1 MWIKSGAAR
10 GSGLRGVLAVAALV
24 LGACA
29 STPSA
34 PVAEIAPT
42 GALRVAVA
50 VGPSP
55 SAFWTIRDPANGRAA
70 GVTVELGK
78 AAAASLG
85 VPVNIVEYRTSAEI
99 ANDAS
104 KGKWDI
110 SFMPYDKEREKFVDT
125 GPAYVS
131 YATTYVV
138 RAGSTI
144 RTLADV
150 DRPGVRV
157 GAIEGTAISRT
168 VAKMLKQT
176 KLTVFP
182 NAEEAQAQL
191 AAGQLDA
198 LAQGRD
204 ALGDFARKHP
214 GTRVLEEDIQ
224 STGVVVVVPKDRP
237 ATRAWAAQFM
247 EDAKRDGRARRALD
261 SAGFKDTPVAAA
273 GGRS

>member
-1 MWIKSGAAR
+1 MRPIGRLAYQTRMRGLILAGA
-10 GSGLRGVLAVAALV
+10 LW

-29 STPSA
+29 STPA
-34 PVAEIAPT
+34 VPVADIAPT

-55 SAFWTIRDPANGRAA
+55 SAFWATRDPASGRAA

-110 SFMPYDKEREKFVDT
+110 SFMPYDKEREKFVDV
-125 GPAYVS
+125 GPAYVT

-138 RAGSTI
+138 RAGSDI

-150 DRPGVRV
+150 DRPGMRV
-157 GAIEGTAISRT
+157 GAIEGTAISRA
-168 VAKMLKQT
+168 VAKLLKNT
-176 KLTVFP
+176 KLTTFP
-182 NAEEAQAQL
+182 TAEDAQARL

-204 ALGDFARKHP
+204 ALDDFARKHA
-214 GTRVLEEDIQ
+214 GTRVLQEDIQ
-224 STGVVVVVPKDRP
+224 STGVVVVVPKNHP
-237 ATRAWAAQFM
+237 ATHAWAARFM
-247 EDAKRDGRARRALD
+247 DEAKRDGTARRALD
-261 SAGFKDTPVAAA
+261 SAGFKDTPVAPATT
-273 GGRS
+273 RS